1 MMLESIEMP
10 LAPREKMHLM
20 TQHLPSPTPSQSPSA
35 LQKMK
40 TWKDWMPELNNSYV
54 NQKRGLY
61 SNSSQESSY
70 VSQTTEGRNGT
81 QEKPQRSRLETLG
94 ESLLDDGEG
103 SDFLESYVIE
113 IVSERKENFTFHDE
127 NDNYANYNLML
138 DASVIAM
145 QEAMAWEKEKF
156 QSGRWE
162 EGQEEVIEGSQGPK
176 DKDA

>member
-1 MMLESIEMP
+1 M
-10 LAPREKMHLM
+10 
-20 TQHLPSPTPSQSPSA
+20 
-35 LQKMK
+35 
-40 TWKDWMPELNNSYV
+40 
-54 NQKRGLY
+54 
-61 SNSSQESSY
+61 
-70 VSQTTEGRNGT
+70 
-81 QEKPQRSRLETLG
+81 ETLG
-94 ESLLDDGEG
+94 EILLDDGEG

-145 QEAMAWEKEKF
+145 QEAMAWAKKKF

-162 EGQEEVIEGSQGPK
+162 EGQEEVIECSQGPK

>member
-1 MMLESIEMP
+1 MLESIEMT
-10 LAPREKMHLM
+10 LAPREKIHLM
-20 TQHLPSPTPSQSPSA
+20 TQHQPSPTPSQSSSA

-40 TWKDWMPELNNSYV
+40 TWKDWMLELNNSYV

-70 VSQTTEGRNGT
+70 VSQTTEGGNGT

-94 ESLLDDGEG
+94 EILLDDGEG

-138 DASVIAM
+138 DASDIAM
-145 QEAMAWEKEKF
+145 QEAM
-156 QSGRWE
+156 S
-162 EGQEEVIEGSQGPK
+162 
-176 DKDA
+176 